1 MTSGKTMNLS
11 KLIFV
16 SACVFLSVS
25 LTAQIKSPEEHYG
38 FKPGSDGNLFLYE
51 ELIEYL
57 QILDEASDKV
67 KMQQIGKSPEGRP
80 MYIAFISSAE
90 NLDNL
95 DKLKEYN
102 RKLSMD
108 PDLPESEKS
117 EIFSEGKVF
126 VLATLSM
133 HSTEVGPSQSAPLMA
148 YDLATTTDADKL
160 QWLEDMVFMMVP
172 CHNPD
177 GMNIV
182 INHYRKYKGTKYDGS
197 SVPRVYHKYVGHDN
211 NRDFVILSQEDTRAI
226 ARIYNLDWFPQ
237 VMVEKHQMGSTGV
250 RYFVP
255 PMHDPIAENVDAE
268 IWNWTGV
275 FGANMISDMTKNGQ
289 AGVTYQYL
297 FDDYWPGSTETC
309 LWKNV
314 VGMLTEAA
322 SAKMATPVFVEPT
335 ELRVSGKG
343 LSDYKKSINMP
354 LPWEGGWWHLGDIVE
369 YEIVSMFS
377 ILKTASLH
385 REELLRFRNRMTE
398 SEVEKGKT
406 QAPYYYLF
414 PKQQH
419 DYSEMVYVVNLLRE
433 HGVKVY
439 TVRDDVVFANYIIE
453 KGSIVVPMAQPF
465 RPFIKEVLEKQEY
478 PVRHY
483 TPDGEIIKP
492 YDIASWSLPLH
503 NGVHSK
509 EINTRIQELE
519 SQLDEITQEYSLIS
533 DKPEDA
539 VAMIFPVTNNES
551 FKAAFLALSKG
562 LGVSRTTKDEEIN
575 GKSVPVGSFLI
586 QKGQQSSAGMKEIID
601 MTTVS
606 PVFLNTVPQFS
617 THKLSLPRIALVET
631 NFSDMDAGWT
641 RFIFDTYSIPFKVV
655 KPGDFEDTDFAK
667 SFDVI
672 IFPGSSKSILMEG
685 KRGSAGNYYP
695 TSYPPEYT
703 KGIGK
708 DGMKNIMTFVDKG
721 GLIISWGQSTALF
734 EGSLQIEREKDDK
747 EDFKL
752 PFSDISAQLETKGL
766 YCPGSLVKIKLIP
779 DHPITLGMEKETGV
793 FFRGAPV
800 FSTSIPNFDM
810 DRRVIGTT
818 PEKKILMSGYI
829 EKEELLG
836 NKSLLLWMKKG
847 KGQFVLFGFNPQFR
861 ASSHATY
868 KLLFNS
874 ILLPKI

>member
-1 MTSGKTMNLS
+1 MISGKTFNFRR
-11 KLIFV
+11 LIFV
-16 SACVFLSVS
+16 TACLITTVN
-25 LTAQIKSPEEHYG
+25 LTAQIKSPEDHYG

-67 KMQQIGKSPEGRP
+67 KMSEIGKSPEGRP
-80 MYIAFISSAE
+80 IYIAFISSAE
-90 NLDNL
+90 NLNKL

-108 PDLPESEKS
+108 PELSEAEKS

-126 VLATLSM
+126 VLATMSM

-148 YDLATTTDADKL
+148 YDLATTTDPEKL
-160 QWLEDMVFMMVP
+160 QWLEDMIFMMVP

-177 GMNIV
+177 GMDIV
-182 INHYRKYKGTKYDGS
+182 VNHYRKYKGTKYDGS
-197 SVPRVYHKYVGHDN
+197 SVPRVYHKYIGHDN

-226 ARIYNLDWFPQ
+226 SRIYSLDWFPQ
-237 VMVEKHQMGSTGV
+237 VMIEKHQMGSTGV

-289 AGVTYQYL
+289 AGVTHQYL

-309 LWKNV
+309 IWKNV
-314 VGMLTEAA
+314 IGMLTEGA
-322 SAKMATPVFVEPT
+322 SAKMATPVFIEPT
-335 ELRVSGKG
+335 ELSVSGKG
-343 LSDYKKSINMP
+343 LSEYKKSINMP
-354 LPWEGGWWHLGDIVE
+354 LPWEGGWWRLEDIVD

-398 SEVEKGKT
+398 GEVNKGRT

-433 HGVKVY
+433 HGIKVY
-439 TVRDDVVFANYIIE
+439 TVRGDIVFKNYIIE
-453 KGSIVVPMAQPF
+453 KGSIVVPLAQPF
-465 RPFIKEVLEKQEY
+465 RAFIKEVLEKQEY

-503 NGVHSK
+503 NGVRSR
-509 EINTRIQELE
+509 EINVRILDLE
-519 SQLDEITQEYSLIS
+519 NQLDEITGEYKLIA

-551 FKAAFLALSKG
+551 FKAAFTALSKG
-562 LGVSRTTKDEEIN
+562 LSVSRTIKDEEIS
-575 GKSVPVGSFLI
+575 GMAVPKGSFLI
-586 QKGQQSSAGMKEIID
+586 QKGKQSSAGMKGIMD
-601 MTTVS
+601 MITVS
-606 PVFLNTVPQFS
+606 PVFLSADPQIS
-617 THKLSLPRIALVET
+617 TSKVTLPRIALVET
-631 NFSDMDAGWT
+631 NFHDMDAGWT
-641 RFIFDTYSIPFKVV
+641 RFVFDTYSIPFKVL
-655 KPGDFEDTDFAK
+655 KPGDFKDTDFAEN
-667 SFDVI
+667 FDVV
-672 IFPGSSKSILMEG
+672 IFPSSRKSILMEG
-685 KRGSAGNYYP
+685 KSGSAGNYYP
-695 TSYPPEYT
+695 TSYPPEFT

-708 DGMKNIMTFVDKG
+708 DGMKNLMTFVDKG

-734 EGSLQIEREKDDK
+734 EGALQIEREKEDK

-752 PFSDISAQLETKGL
+752 PFSDISFQLSTKGL
-766 YCPGSLVKIKLIP
+766 YCPGSLVRIRLVP
-779 DHPITLGMEKETGV
+779 DHPICLGMEKETGV
-793 FFRGAPV
+793 FFRGTPV

-810 DRRVIGTT
+810 DRRVIGTI
-818 PEKKILMSGYI
+818 PEKEILMSGYV

-836 NKSLLLWMKKG
+836 NKSLLVWMKKG
-847 KGQFVLFGFNPQFR
+847 KGQFVLFGFNPQYR